1 MIWFPRHANPA
12 DSQLPTC
19 YINMTE
25 EEAQERLDRANA
37 WLARNSGLEGTHDYT
52 YRVFEKFFAEKR
64 LGQIRGTVALA

>member
-1 MIWFPRHANPA
+1 
-12 DSQLPTC
+12 
-19 YINMTE
+19 MTE